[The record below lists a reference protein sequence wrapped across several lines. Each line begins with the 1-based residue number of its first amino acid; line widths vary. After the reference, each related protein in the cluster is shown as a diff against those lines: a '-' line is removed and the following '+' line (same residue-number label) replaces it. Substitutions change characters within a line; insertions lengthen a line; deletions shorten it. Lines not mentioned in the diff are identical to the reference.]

1 MSVCCRMD
9 AMKLDF
15 PTSGQFGEG
24 MVMRQKPEV
33 RLGRVQRLKRRISSS
48 FRRLALSKSTD
59 AVDEGAQLSADDVT
73 VGCLRSGGYSEEFLD
88 RLEPNG
94 NIPKHGS
101 LYRGWDRLVDH
112 DVVSRQLSISS
123 DSKLLDDDVREEANV
138 IMRPKRPPRPKS
150 EAYLCEESKTS
161 KRYSAFGG
169 DSPFGRQE
177 AYLKLNQLGEGSYAT
192 VFKGYSNLTQQTVAL
207 KEIRLQEEEGAPFTA
222 IREASLLKE
231 LKHANIVTLH
241 DIVHVRNALTFV
253 FEYVHT
259 DLAQYLDRHPGGLH
273 AKNVQL
279 FLYQLLRGLSYC
291 HARRILH
298 RDVKP
303 QNLLISQIGELKLA
317 DFGLARAKSV
327 PSHTYSHEVVT
338 LWYRPPDVLLGSTE
352 YTTSLD
358 MWGVGCIFI
367 EMIAGVPAFPG
378 VRDVSDQLDKIF
390 RVMGTP
396 DPRSW
401 PDLETLPHYRPEKLK
416 EHRARRLSAVFP
428 RLGELP
434 YAELLAVR
442 MLHLVPERR
451 ITAEQ
456 ALRHCYLAS
465 LPPGLADLSPRQ
477 SVFSVPGVR
486 LHGELRQFAPAPLP
500 KAAHE
505 RRLRH

>member
-1 MSVCCRMD
+1 MNNVYKLD
-9 AMKLDF
+9 AMRLDY
-15 PTSGQFGEG
+15 PAAGLHGEA
-24 MVMRQKPEV
+24 
-33 RLGRVQRLKRRISSS
+33 I
-48 FRRLALSKSTD
+48 SKSTD
-59 AVDEGAQLSADDVT
+59 AVDEGALHESDDVT
-73 VGCLRSGGYSEEFLD
+73 DGARLRTGGYSEEFLD

-101 LYRGWDRLVDH
+101 LHLGWERLVDH

-123 DSKLLDDDVREEANV
+123 DSKLLDDDVREEAKV
-138 IMRPKRPPRPKS
+138 VMRPKRPPRPKS
-150 EAYLCEESKTS
+150 ELYLCKDSRAS

-231 LKHANIVTLH
+231 LKHANIVILH
-241 DIVHVRNALTFV
+241 DIIHARNALTFV

-259 DLAQYLDRHPGGLH
+259 DLSQYLEQHPGGLH
-273 AKNVQL
+273 GRNVQL
-279 FLYQLLRGLSYC
+279 FMYQLLRGLSYC

-338 LWYRPPDVLLGSTE
+338 LWYRPPDVLLGSTD

-358 MWGVGCIFI
+358 MWGVGCIFL
-367 EMIAGVPAFPG
+367 EMISGVPCFPG
-378 VRDVSDQLDKIF
+378 VRDVADQLDKIF
-390 RVMGTP
+390 RVTGTP

-401 PDLETLPHYRPEKLK
+401 PALLSLPHYRPERLAQ
-416 EHRARRLSAVFP
+416 HRPRRLGAAFP
-428 RLGELP
+428 RL
-434 YAELLAVR
+434 AELSHAEPLAAR
-442 MLHLVPERR
+442 LLHLAPEQR
-451 ITAEQ
+451 ITAEE
-456 ALRHCYLAS
+456 ALGHAY
-465 LPPGLADLSPRQ
+465 LADLPAALAALHPSQ

-486 LHGELRQFAPAPLP
+486 LHSEATQFAPVVLRV
-500 KAAHE
+500 AHE
-505 RRLRH
+505 RRRRH